1 MTYTQSIENCLAA
14 AIGDGGLSEPELAA
28 ALEEA
33 RGGLAQLRGW
43 RDDGTLPLL
52 ALPGR
57 RDDLEALKPV
67 IERYRMQYT
76 DVLVLGTGGSSLG
89 GRALCAL
96 ARPHGGPRVQFLEN
110 VDPWRFGLVFD
121 GLDLERTGVIAV
133 SKSGG
138 TSETLMQVLACLARF
153 RDSVGEAGI
162 ADRFTIISE
171 STDNPL
177 RRLAG
182 DFGIRG
188 LKHDPDIGGRYS
200 VLSLVGLLP
209 AAVAGVEIEA
219 VRAGAHAALDSAL
232 AAKAPRDSAPVLGA
246 AVSIALARGKGAAA
260 SVFLAYAD
268 ALRETALW
276 FRQLWAESL
285 GKHGMG
291 TTPLD
296 AVGTVDQ
303 HSQLQ
308 LWLDGPADKM
318 FTIVSAP
325 SLGQGDRTD
334 PQLVLDIPELGWL
347 SGRTLGDLL
356 DAHARGTA
364 DALAARGRPVR
375 TMRLDAIDERA
386 LGALMMHFM
395 LETIVAA
402 HMLGVN
408 PFDQPAVEEGKVRA
422 RRYMEAPPPT
432 ISAVTPNKRPR
443 R

>member
-1 MTYTQSIENCLAA
+1 MSYTQSIETCLAA
-14 AIGDGGLSEPELAA
+14 SIGDGGLGQAELVA
-28 ALEEA
+28 ALNEA
-33 RGGLAQLRGW
+33 RGGLDQLRGW
-43 RDDGTLPLL
+43 RADGSLPLL

-67 IERYRMQYT
+67 IHRYREHCA

-96 ARPHGGPRVQFLEN
+96 AEPHEGPRVHFLEN
-110 VDPWRFGLVFD
+110 VDPWRFGPLFD
-121 GLDLERTGVIAV
+121 RLDLERTGVIAV

-138 TSETLMQVLACLARF
+138 TSETLMQFLACLARF
-153 RDSVGEAGI
+153 RESVGEAGI
-162 ADRFTIISE
+162 AHRFTIISE
-171 STDNPL
+171 PTDNPL

-182 DFGIRG
+182 DSGIHG
-188 LKHDPDIGGRYS
+188 LNHDPGIGGRFS

-209 AAVAGVEIEA
+209 AAIAGVAIEA
-219 VRAGAHAALDSAL
+219 VREGALSVLEPAL
-232 AAKAPRDSAPVLGA
+232 AAQNPGDSAPALGA
-246 AVSIALARGKGAAA
+246 AVSVALAREKGAAT

-285 GKHGMG
+285 GKQGKG
-291 TTPLD
+291 TTPVD

-318 FTIVSAP
+318 FTIVTAP
-325 SLGQGDRTD
+325 SRDQGDRTD

-347 SGRTLGDLL
+347 AGRTLGDLL

-364 DALAARGRPVR
+364 DALVARGRPVR
-375 TMRLDAIDERA
+375 TMRLEAVDEHS

-395 LETIVAA
+395 LETIIAA

-422 RRYMEAPPPT
+422 RRYME
-432 ISAVTPNKRPR
+432 R
-443 R
+443 